1 MPYFF
6 ILPAFV
12 LYVVAMT
19 AAIVVTWLHR
29 PVAYLRRY
37 LLSILLWSSIGF
49 VVSTLVYVIA
59 FVASVGAM
67 SQLFN
72 GGPSVAGGVAMGL
85 MMFVV
90 PFVAAAMGVI
100 GGAAYGIWRT
110 RSKNRAA
117 A

>member
-12 LYVVAMT
+12 LYVGGLV
-19 AAIVVTWLHR
+19 AAIVVSSLY
-29 PVAYLRRY
+29 PPAAFLRRY
-37 LLSILLWSSIGF
+37 LMAALLWSTIGF
-49 VVSTLVYVIA
+49 IVSTAAYVIA

-67 SQLFN
+67 SQLIN

-85 MMFVV
+85 MVFVA
-90 PFVAAAMGVI
+90 PFVAAAIGVI
-100 GGAAYGIWRT
+100 GGTAYGVWRT
-110 RSKNRAA
+110 HRMVRAA